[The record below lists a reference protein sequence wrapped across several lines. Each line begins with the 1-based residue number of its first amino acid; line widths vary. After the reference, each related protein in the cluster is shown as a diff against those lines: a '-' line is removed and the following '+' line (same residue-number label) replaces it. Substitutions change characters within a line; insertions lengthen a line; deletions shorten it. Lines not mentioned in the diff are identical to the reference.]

1 MVATAED
8 KALAETLRQWQLVED
23 KIVEKTDEVLD
34 KVKSPLVRVMMELI
48 QHDSRLHRHMQQ
60 IIIDSLEKKA
70 IDVPEEEVED
80 LWNLL
85 DQHRELE
92 RRSIELAESSLEAIG
107 GEKRHEPDH
116 YLISYLLDDE
126 KKHEKILAS
135 LAMLKSRMYES

>member
-8 KALAETLRQWQLVED
+8 RALIETLKQWHLVED
-23 KIVEKTDEVLD
+23 KIVDVTDKAPD
-34 KVKSPLVRVMMELI
+34 KSRSPLVRVMMEMI

-60 IIIDSLEKKA
+60 IIIDSIEKTA
-70 IDVPEEEVED
+70 INVPEEEVEA
-80 LWNLL
+80 LWALL

-92 RRSIELAESSLEAIG
+92 RRSIELAETSLDAIG

-135 LAMLKSRMYES
+135 LAMLKTRMFGS